1 MVPVQAYLPSV
12 TSCNILLGIF
22 FVLIIRIIVVNV
34 IYNLFF
40 HPLSSYPGPKLWA
53 TCRLPWN
60 FFNFKGRLGWRIR
73 DLHNQYGPVIRI
85 APNEL
90 SYTTSSAWRKI
101 YGQRSPEFE
110 KAVDGRGIAPVEIN
124 GKRALMTETSE
135 GHARLRKAINPA
147 FSERA
152 LRDQEKYLQVHSTT
166 LLTQLSKSCKQGPV
180 DMAKWYN
187 LLSYDVITGKST
199 ELAFGKTANCLNQ
212 ADQPHL
218 QVLGNRAKS
227 VVFFQFAL
235 QYGLMS
241 VLQFLTP
248 KYAREARRKHLA
260 LSAAKV
266 QARLQA
272 KSPGKD
278 FMHYILENQEDNR
291 FSSLDLT
298 LLASTFIVA
307 GSNTTADTMT
317 GLTYLLL
324 RNPDKMARLTHEIR
338 TTFRSRDEI
347 TMQSTTRCTYLTA
360 CLDESMRL
368 RPALCCSLARTVP
381 PGGGGEVIDGHL
393 VPAGT
398 GVGVHMLAAAHSGLN
413 FARPMD
419 FAPERW
425 LELPPGSEFAGD
437 DRGGSQPFSHGL
449 RSCAGKALA
458 WAEMRITMA
467 KLLWLFEFELASPDE
482 DWWNKQRTYLI
493 WERLPLMVNL
503 KPRTEDFM
511 P

>member
-1 MVPVQAYLPSV
+1 ML
-12 TSCNILLGIF
+12 
-22 FVLIIRIIVVNV
+22 
-34 IYNLFF
+34 
-40 HPLSSYPGPKLWA
+40 
-53 TCRLPWN
+53 
-60 FFNFKGRLGWRIR
+60 
-73 DLHNQYGPVIRI
+73 
-85 APNEL
+85 
-90 SYTTSSAWRKI
+90 
-101 YGQRSPEFE
+101 
-110 KAVDGRGIAPVEIN
+110 
-124 GKRALMTETSE
+124 
-135 GHARLRKAINPA
+135 
-147 FSERA
+147 
-152 LRDQEKYLQVHSTT
+152 T
-166 LLTQLSKSCKQGPV
+166 LAQ
-180 DMAKWYN
+180 
-187 LLSYDVITGKST
+187 
-199 ELAFGKTANCLNQ
+199 ELAFGTSANCLNQ

-272 KSPGKD
+272 RNPGKD
-278 FMHYILENQEDNR
+278 FMHYILENQEDK

-324 RNPDKMARLTHEIR
+324 RNPDKMDRLRREVR
-338 TTFRSRDEI
+338 TMFRSKDDI
-347 TMQSTTRCTYLTA
+347 TMQSTARCSYLTA

-381 PGGGGEVIDGHL
+381 AGGEVIDGVL
-393 VPAGT
+393 VPGGT
-398 GVGVHMLAAAHSGLN
+398 GVGVHMLASAHSGLN
-413 FARPMD
+413 FTRPMD

-425 LELPPGSEFAGD
+425 LELPPGSGFAAD

-449 RSCAGKALA
+449 RSCAGKA
-458 WAEMRITMA
+458 
-467 KLLWLFEFELASPDE
+467 
-482 DWWNKQRTYLI
+482 
-493 WERLPLMVNL
+493 
-503 KPRTEDFM
+503 
-511 P
+511 

>member
-1 MVPVQAYLPSV
+1 MAATLTVVDPVRAYLPSV
-12 TSCNILLGIF
+12 SSSSIFMGVLLL
-22 FVLIIRIIVVNV
+22 LISRLIVINV
-34 IYNLFF
+34 VYNLFF

-53 TCRLPWN
+53 TSRLPWN
-60 FFNFKGRLGWRIR
+60 YFNFRGRLGWRIR
-73 DLHNQYGPVIRI
+73 DLHNQYGPVVRI

-90 SYTTSSAWRKI
+90 SYTTPSAWKKI

-152 LRDQEKYLQVHSTT
+152 VRDQEKYLQAHSDT
-166 LLTQLSKSCKQGPV
+166 LVTQLLKSCKQGPV
-180 DMAKWYN
+180 DLAKWFN
-187 LLSYDVITGKST
+187 LLSYD
-199 ELAFGKTANCLNQ
+199 

-272 KSPGKD
+272 KNPGKD
-278 FMHYILENQEDNR
+278 FMYYILENQEEQ

-317 GLTYLLL
+317 ASAVSPGL
-324 RNPDKMARLTHEIR
+324 RW
-338 TTFRSRDEI
+338 
-347 TMQSTTRCTYLTA
+347 CTGA
-360 CLDESMRL
+360 IGF
-368 RPALCCSLARTVP
+368 CSNAET
-381 PGGGGEVIDGHL
+381 
-393 VPAGT
+393 
-398 GVGVHMLAAAHSGLN
+398 AAATWADSRVVRRENRCMLN
-413 FARPMD
+413 IPVPSLD
-419 FAPERW
+419 
-425 LELPPGSEFAGD
+425 
-437 DRGGSQPFSHGL
+437 
-449 RSCAGKALA
+449 LA
-458 WAEMRITMA
+458 HTQQVYETAA
-467 KLLWLFEFELASPDE
+467 
-482 DWWNKQRTYLI
+482 
-493 WERLPLMVNL
+493 
-503 KPRTEDFM
+503 
-511 P
+511 

>member
-1 MVPVQAYLPSV
+1 MAAASAVFGPVQAYLPSV
-12 TSCNILLGIF
+12 SSSSILMGLLLL
-22 FVLIIRIIVVNV
+22 LIARLFVVNV
-34 IYNLFF
+34 VYNLFL

-53 TCRLPWN
+53 TSRLPWN
-60 FFNFKGRLGWRIR
+60 YFNFRGRLGWRIR
-73 DLHNQYGPVIRI
+73 DLHNQYGPVVRI

-152 LRDQEKYLQVHSTT
+152 VRGQEKYLQAHSDT
-166 LLTQLSKSCKQGPV
+166 LLTQLLKSCKQGPA
-180 DMAKWYN
+180 DMAKWFN
-187 LLSYDVITGKST
+187 LLSYD
-199 ELAFGKTANCLNQ
+199 
-212 ADQPHL
+212 
-218 QVLGNRAKS
+218 S

-235 QYGLMS
+235 QYGLIS

-272 KSPGKD
+272 KDPGKD
-278 FMHYILENQEDNR
+278 FMHYILENQEEK

-307 GSNTTADTMT
+307 GSNTTSDTMT

-324 RNPDKMARLTHEIR
+324 RNPDKMACLKREIR
-338 TTFRSRDEI
+338 SMFRSKDEI
-347 TMQSTTRCTYLTA
+347 TMQSTVHCRYLTA
-360 CLDESMRL
+360 CLEESMRL

-381 PGGGGEVIDGHL
+381 DNGEIIDGQF
-393 VPAGT
+393 VPGGT

-413 FARPMD
+413 FRHPMD
-419 FAPERW
+419 FVPERW
-425 LELPPGSEFAGD
+425 LELPPDSEFGGD
-437 DRGGSQPFSHGL
+437 DKGGSQPFSHGL

-458 WAEMRITMA
+458 WVEMRITMA
-467 KLLWLFEFELASPDE
+467 KLLWHFDFELASPDE

-493 WERLPLMVNL
+493 WERLPLMINL
-503 KPRTEDFM
+503 RPSTA
-511 P
+511 